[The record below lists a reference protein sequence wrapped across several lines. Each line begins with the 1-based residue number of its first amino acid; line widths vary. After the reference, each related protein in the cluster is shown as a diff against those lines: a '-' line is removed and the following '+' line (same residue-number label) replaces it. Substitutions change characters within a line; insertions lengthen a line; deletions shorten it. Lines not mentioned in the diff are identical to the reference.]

1 MSENGLETI
10 GHLTFYQNVMLGS
23 NRFGTIF
30 RGTFQK
36 TLEVAI
42 TRIEKKE
49 FLVDVE
55 NLGRVQ
61 NHRNIHFYGIEENVD
76 QHQ

>member
-55 NLGRVQ
+55 ILGRVQ
-61 NHRNIHFYGIEENVD
+61 NHQNILRFYGMEENVD
-76 QHQ
+76 HQ

>member
-1 MSENGLETI
+1 MAWKQSAMFCLAVI
-10 GHLTFYQNVMLGS
+10 ALVPFFMVHFSRKLFKWS
-23 NRFGTIF
+23 
-30 RGTFQK
+30 
-36 TLEVAI
+36 
-42 TRIEKKE
+42 RIEKKE